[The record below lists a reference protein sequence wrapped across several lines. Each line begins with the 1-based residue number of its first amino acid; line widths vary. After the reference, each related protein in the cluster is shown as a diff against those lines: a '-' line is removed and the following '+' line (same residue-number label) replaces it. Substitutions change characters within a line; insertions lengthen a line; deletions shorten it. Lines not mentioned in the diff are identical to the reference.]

1 MSRLERWSNGN
12 IKSLMSETKEI
23 QRRMKKTLTRKEES
37 REKAFVRL
45 MMLGKIGPAAK
56 YINNE
61 DAVKGVH
68 PLNEEIKNILLSK
81 HPEARPIHQDTIYD
95 SENVPAVEPVIFEEI
110 SAEKVQKI
118 ARNMKGSGG
127 PTLVDSDTWKDF
139 ICSKA
144 FNSASQLQLCQAI
157 ADLAKRLCTEE
168 LSDRVHSLS
177 FDTTGQGTNEKQH
190 TWGETNWSR
199 RGSETL
205 GWQTLDRCYK
215 GRYRVGG
222 WSPTNLH
229 WTSSWN

>member
-127 PTLVDSDTWKDF
+127 PTLVDSDDTWKDLYLF
-139 ICSKA
+139 KSIQQCITTPIVPSYRR
-144 FNSASQLQLCQAI
+144 SRQ
-157 ADLAKRLCTEE
+157 T
-168 LSDRVHSLS
+168 SL
-177 FDTTGQGTNEKQH
+177 
-190 TWGETNWSR
+190 
-199 RGSETL
+199 
-205 GWQTLDRCYK
+205 Y
-215 GRYRVGG
+215 
-222 WSPTNLH
+222 
-229 WTSSWN
+229 

>member
-1 MSRLERWSNGN
+1 
-12 IKSLMSETKEI
+12 
-23 QRRMKKTLTRKEES
+23 
-37 REKAFVRL
+37 

-168 LSDRVHSLS
+168 IDPDCLTEYTACRLIPLDKGMTKNNTPGVRPIGV
-177 FDTTGQGTNEKQH
+177 
-190 TWGETNWSR
+190 GEVLR
-199 RGSETL
+199 RL
-205 GWQTLDRCYK
+205 
-215 GRYRVGG
+215 VGKLLM
-222 WSPTNLH
+222 S
-229 WTSSWN
+229 